1 MIRTK
6 DINIVSDMLKYARKN
21 KYYRVYTIVAF
32 LVKGKNVVSIGMND
46 YKKTHSN
53 TPQIED
59 YIIPSH
65 AEVRCISKFLV
76 KHKKITS
83 DMTLYVVGLTMKKG
97 DLVISSKP
105 CESCQKFIKLAR
117 IPRVV
122 YVENENSCAKILDV
136 TFLKKGVEK

>member
-6 DINIVSDMLKYARKN
+6 DVNIISDMLKYAKKN
-21 KYYRVYTIVAF
+21 KHYRVYTIVAF
-32 LVKGKNVVSIGMND
+32 LVKGKNVVSIGIND

-65 AEVRCISKFLV
+65 AEVRCVSKFLV

-83 DMTLYVVGLTMKKG
+83 DMTLYVVGITQGKKEILTTIPCNKCMKLLKTKG
-97 DLVISSKP
+97 IKRIVCNYFGNTTI
-105 CESCQKFIKLAR
+105 IKL
-117 IPRVV
+117 
-122 YVENENSCAKILDV
+122 
-136 TFLKKGVEK
+136 

>member
-6 DINIVSDMLKYARKN
+6 DVNIISDMLKYAKKN
-21 KYYRVYTIVAF
+21 KHYRVYTIVAF
-32 LVKGKNVVSIGMND
+32 LVKGKNVVSIGIND

-65 AEVRCISKFLV
+65 AEVRCVSKFLV

-105 CESCQKFIKLAR
+105 CESCQKYIKLAR

-122 YVENENSCAKILDV
+122 YVENQNGFAKILEIS
-136 TFLKKGVEK
+136 F